1 MLANKMMENKFT
13 LLVSLP
19 KNNIEYAKAAMEA
32 GADGVKVHI
41 HAFHYASNQKYGSL
55 ETEVDFFKELSAL
68 AKEKNVLI
76 GIVPGDGGDYAIE
89 DEFAKLKELGFDF
102 VSTYVDFAPVCL
114 LTSKKFDLCAAL
126 SADTPLTATD
136 LDRLGVDIIEASVV
150 SHDGY
155 RNKLTVLDLCKY
167 SHVVSQT
174 TKPVLIPTQKDIAP
188 HEVSALYN
196 VGCKGIMIGAVVF
209 KDLSIEGFK
218 STVSQFR
225 SAIDQLV

>member
-1 MLANKMMENKFT
+1 MLANKMKVNKFT

-19 KNNIEYAKAAMEA
+19 KNCIEYAKAAMEA

-41 HAFHYASNQKYGSL
+41 HAFHFASNQKYGSL
-55 ETEVDFFKELSAL
+55 NDEKDFLVELSAL

-76 GIVPGDGGDYAIE
+76 GVVPGDGGDYASE
-89 DEFAKLKELGFDF
+89 VELTELKELGFDF
-102 VSTYVDFAPVCL
+102 VSTYVDFAPASL

-126 SADTPLTATD
+126 SADTPLTAND
-136 LDRLGVDIIEASVV
+136 LDRVGVDIVEASVV

-155 RNKLTVLDLCKY
+155 RNKLTVLDLCRY
-167 SHVVSQT
+167 SQVVSQT
-174 TKPVLIPTQKDIAP
+174 KKPVLIPTQKDIAP
-188 HEVSALYN
+188 HEVSALYDA
-196 VGCKGIMIGAVVF
+196 GCKGIMIGAVVF